1 MHRYDMSCQESA
13 VLYGPNKVG
22 QLLSSPQFQFSL
34 RLQQELQDLNLFYH
48 GLSVLDSKASRVIFT
63 CSVSRNQYAGF
74 LYFKPGVFRVGSCG
88 KSFSYLRA
96 EEMLIDTDRYEKV
109 FPDSCFVGSCSGNV
123 RTTNVWCFHHGDV
136 ENEI

>member
-1 MHRYDMSCQESA
+1 MVSQFCTQKLHE
-13 VLYGPNKVG
+13 
-22 QLLSSPQFQFSL
+22 LSSLVQF
-34 RLQQELQDLNLFYH
+34 H
-48 GLSVLDSKASRVIFT
+48 GISMLVF
-63 CSVSRNQYAGF
+63 F
-74 LYFKPGVFRVGSCG
+74 YFKPGFFRVGSCG